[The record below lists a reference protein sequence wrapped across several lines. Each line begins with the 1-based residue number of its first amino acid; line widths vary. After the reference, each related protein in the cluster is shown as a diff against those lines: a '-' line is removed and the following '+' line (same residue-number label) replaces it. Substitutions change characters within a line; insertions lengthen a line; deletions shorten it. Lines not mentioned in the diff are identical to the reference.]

1 MARGSLWLPDVWV
14 HPEEEEGTMMLRRML
29 WLGRPIKTGAS
40 RLSRLGAMAAVVL
53 LSCSAQT
60 RAQTPGA
67 PIAGVDAGLI
77 EDIVIG
83 SRALADFGVL
93 DGFGH
98 VSARDPKNP
107 NHFLMSR
114 SLAPAL
120 VTADDIMEFDLDG
133 NAVDARGRS
142 VFLERFIHSEIYKAR
157 PDVMAV
163 VHTHSPGVIPFGVSQ
178 VSLRPMY
185 HNAAFLAAGVPVW
198 DIAKDFGATDM
209 LVRDA
214 ARGKSLAAMLGDKSV
229 VLMRGHGDVTVGP
242 SVKMAVFRAYYTDVN
257 ARLQSQAVA
266 LGGDINYL
274 TPEEGAEAD
283 TVNFVVLDR
292 IWNLWKL
299 RVAPSL
305 AK

>member
-1 MARGSLWLPDVWV
+1 MDVSSGPATKSEV
-14 HPEEEEGTMMLRRML
+14 TMTAMLRVIL
-29 WLGRPIKTGAS
+29 AISFG
-40 RLSRLGAMAAVVL
+40 LSGLAE
-53 LSCSAQT
+53 T
-60 RAQTPGA
+60 RAQTPAA
-67 PIAGVDAGLI
+67 PIPGGDAAVL
-77 EDIVIG
+77 EDVVIG
-83 SRALADFGVL
+83 SRILADFGVL

-107 NHFLMSR
+107 DHFLMSR

-120 VTADDIMEFDLDG
+120 VAADDIMEFDSDA

-178 VSLRPMY
+178 VPLRAMF
-185 HNAAFLAAGVPVW
+185 HNAAFLAAGAPIW
-198 DIAKDFGATDM
+198 DIRKDFGETDM
-209 LVRDA
+209 LVRDG
-214 ARGKSLAAMLGDKSV
+214 ARGKSLTLTLGDKAV

-257 ARLQSQAVA
+257 AKLQSQAVA

-274 TPEEGAEAD
+274 TPGEGAKAD
-283 TVNFVVLDR
+283 AVNFVVIDR
-292 IWNLWKL
+292 IWNLWKM
-299 RVAPSL
+299 RIAPSL
-305 AK
+305 GK

>member
-1 MARGSLWLPDVWV
+1 MAVTL
-14 HPEEEEGTMMLRRML
+14 RML
-29 WLGRPIKTGAS
+29 L
-40 RLSRLGAMAAVVL
+40 AACVGLFMVPQAH
-53 LSCSAQT
+53 AQS
-60 RAQTPGA
+60 PA
-67 PIAGVDAGLI
+67 PPVSGGDAAAI

-83 SRALADFGVL
+83 SRVLAEFGVL

-98 VSARDPKNP
+98 VSARSPTNP
-107 NHFLMSR
+107 NRFLLSR

-142 VFLERFIHSEIYKAR
+142 LFLERFIHGEIYKAR
-157 PDVMAV
+157 PDVMSV

-178 VSLRPMY
+178 VLLRAMF
-185 HNAAFLAAGVPVW
+185 HNAAFLAAGAPVW
-198 DIAKDFGATDM
+198 DIRKDFGETDM
-209 LVRDA
+209 LVRDPS
-214 ARGKSLAAMLGDKSV
+214 RGKSLAQVLGDKSV

-257 ARLQSQAVA
+257 AKLQSQAIA

-274 TPEEGAEAD
+274 TPGEGAKAD
-283 TVNFVVLDR
+283 AINFAVIDR
-292 IWNLWKL
+292 VWNLWKL

>member
-1 MARGSLWLPDVWV
+1 
-14 HPEEEEGTMMLRRML
+14 
-29 WLGRPIKTGAS
+29 
-40 RLSRLGAMAAVVL
+40 MAATLRVL
-53 LSCSAQT
+53 LAVCLGLSVLPQT
-60 RAQTPGA
+60 RAQTPAA
-67 PIAGVDAGLI
+67 PVSGVDGALS

-83 SRALADFGVL
+83 SRILAEFGVL

-98 VSARDPKNP
+98 VSARHPNNP

-133 NAVDARGRS
+133 NAIDARGRS
-142 VFLERFIHSEIYKAR
+142 LFLERFIHSEIYKAR

-178 VSLRPMY
+178 VLLRPMF
-185 HNAAFLAAGVPVW
+185 HNAAFLAAGAPVW
-198 DIAKDFGATDM
+198 DIRKDFGETDM
-209 LVRDA
+209 LVRDSP
-214 ARGKSLAAMLGDKSV
+214 RGKSLAETLGDNSV
-229 VLMRGHGDVTVGP
+229 VLMRGHGDATVGP

-257 ARLQSQAVA
+257 ARLQSQAIA

-274 TPEEGAEAD
+274 TAGEGAKAD
-283 TVNFVVLDR
+283 GINFAVLDR
-292 IWNLWKL
+292 IWNLWKM
-299 RVAPSL
+299 RIAPSL